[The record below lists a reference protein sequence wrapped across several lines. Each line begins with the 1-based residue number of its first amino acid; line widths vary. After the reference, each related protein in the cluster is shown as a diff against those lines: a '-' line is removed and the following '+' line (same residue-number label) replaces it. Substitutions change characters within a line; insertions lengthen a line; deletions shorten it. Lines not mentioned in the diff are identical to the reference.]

1 MSVNPR
7 SYRVPVLR
15 LTDVYQGDSI
25 NGDPG
30 SNDVLEPTSAPQG
43 PAQSTGQQPV
53 FNDSAVLEPTPVLPQ
68 HSALKD
74 YVPEEPLLPT
84 QSNQDKDEYVGE
96 PIPDLSGITYTP
108 TSSAQKGPVS
118 PTKVTPSEPSSP
130 LMPDMTKEKPPMSPP
145 VKNVGPTVSPWT
157 INPSLERPELATMPV
172 EELPPPPPP
181 QPPKP
186 AVAPLKKPDEPFKK
200 TAAPDIPDMW
210 EVAASRPVPQ
220 PTKSV
225 GIKNTPPVMPVHAV
239 PVQSPRVPESTTQNL
254 INKALTGM
262 GFGEIATPQ
271 EKPEPAQEVP
281 PVAEAGNLANLR
293 ARVEGAHAHEST
305 QPAPVPRPAVEP
317 STPTT
322 ETRHVVKTEHAK
334 VLADVARNLHTIHDS
349 TELLPDMRDTQTTQA
364 PPENVPF
371 VPSPVRHADFLE
383 EDLVVTPAQ
392 KEGPSRPISMIRTFK
407 ADVENAITHNKVSMV
422 NMIAAE
428 EKRRYEPQENKEVR
442 RTKKRNLSVRTYMLV
457 LGSLGLLAITV
468 ALGFFIA
475 NLILNSEKKDTT
487 SEIFFSDAGREF
499 DITGKDRTAIMK
511 GMTDLR
517 DTIDLA
523 VGEIVEIRVSEKVKL
538 ADGQTEQSMPVTASA
553 FLTRLQTRAPDF
565 LQRTLHDSFIFGIH
579 RDTAGKRHPFF
590 VFKVRTYGIAF
601 PGMLEWE
608 EGLDVDLAPLFGLP
622 IDRALIERLANEAT
636 TVGGGTSAVP
646 TNIDLNQVG
655 LYDDVDVANQAMRA
669 LRDLDGEIQLLW
681 TITPGD
687 NLLIITTNAETFRQI
702 GKRL

>member
-43 PAQSTGQQPV
+43 PGQSAGPQPV

-74 YVPEEPLLPT
+74 YVPEEPLLPP
-84 QSNQDKDEYVGE
+84 QSNQDKDEYIGE
-96 PIPDLSGITYTP
+96 PTPDISSIAHTP
-108 TSSAQKGPVS
+108 NSLVQKESAS
-118 PTKVTPSEPSSP
+118 TKKVPPSEPLSP
-130 LMPDMTKEKPPMSPP
+130 LRPETVKESIPASPLI
-145 VKNVGPTVSPWT
+145 KNVRPVVSPWT

-172 EELPPPPPP
+172 VETPPPPPPP

-200 TAAPDIPDMW
+200 TSAPDIPDMW
-210 EVAASRPVPQ
+210 EVAASKPVPQ
-220 PTKSV
+220 PPKSTDV
-225 GIKNTPPVMPVHAV
+225 KKTPPVTPVHTA
-239 PVQSPRVPESTTQNL
+239 PAQTPQTSESATQSLV
-254 INKALTGM
+254 NKALSGM
-262 GFGEIATPQ
+262 GFVGNAKVETVPSPTLEAPPATD
-271 EKPEPAQEVP
+271 
-281 PVAEAGNLANLR
+281 AGNLANLR
-293 ARVEGAHAHEST
+293 ARVEGTHAHEST
-305 QPAPVPRPAVEP
+305 QPASVPRPTAV
-317 STPTT
+317 TP
-322 ETRHVVKTEHAK
+322 HVFETEHAK

-349 TELLPDMRDTQTTQA
+349 TELLPDMNDAQTPQTQTESA
-364 PPENVPF
+364 PF
-371 VPSPVRHADFLE
+371 VTSPVRHADFLE
-383 EDLVVTPAQ
+383 EELIVTPAQ
-392 KEGPSRPISMIRTFK
+392 KEGPSRPVSMIRTFK

-442 RTKKRNLSVRTYMLV
+442 RTKKRHISVRSYMLV

-517 DTIDLA
+517 DTVDLA

-579 RDTAGKRHPFF
+579 RDTVGKRHPFF

-636 TVGGGTSAVP
+636 AVGGGTSSAP
-646 TNIDLNQVG
+646 STIDMAQVG